1 MELAAL
7 KAKLDILETKTDSL
21 ESSFSNTSCTVSG
34 VTNDWYKRYDTI
46 EVEGKSKL
54 QRIMNSNMSA
64 KLMFLVDDYDR
75 FCEILSIS
83 NAFELLRFFC
93 QINQYEH

>member
-1 MELAAL
+1 MEFAAL

-21 ESSFSNTSCTVSG
+21 ETSLSNTSCTISG
-34 VTNDWYKRYDTI
+34 VTDDWHKRYDTI

-64 KLMFLVDDYDR
+64 KLMF
-75 FCEILSIS
+75 FS
-83 NAFELLRFFC
+83 
-93 QINQYEH
+93 

>member
-21 ESSFSNTSCTVSG
+21 ESSLSNTSCTISG
-34 VTNDWYKRYDTI
+34 VTDNWYKRYDTI

-54 QRIMNSNMSA
+54 LPIRRKSLSV
-64 KLMFLVDDYDR
+64 KLMF
-75 FCEILSIS
+75 FS
-83 NAFELLRFFC
+83 
-93 QINQYEH
+93 